1 VCARYQQRMQQ
12 VAPGPSTAGEQPVTG
27 RHILWINHE
36 QRRRGGDRWPRDL
49 TVNRRVPPPRA
60 PPSRGAVVKRVVV
73 NRVVVKRVVVKRV
86 VVKRVVVKRVVVKR
100 AVVKRAVVNRDGL
113 PVSARTSTA
122 IRRQIQRTPQAS
134 SPPPAAA
141 MKASWPQASPNG
153 PRQIDRFRH
162 ETAWC
167 LSPRRGWRRLG
178 ASLCGAARG
187 AAWSLRSAALKGHKT
202 FIFRG
207 TASGA
212 RSYLRSFLR
221 SGHALA
227 RKIFPG
233 ALQIA

>member
-1 VCARYQQRMQQ
+1 MQQ

-49 TVNRRVPPPRA
+49 TVNRWVPPPRA

-73 NRVVVKRVVVKRV
+73 N
-86 VVKRVVVKRVVVKR
+86 RVVVKRVVVKR

>member
-1 VCARYQQRMQQ
+1 MCARYQQRMQQ

-73 NRVVVKRVVVKRV
+73 NRVVVKRVVVKR
-86 VVKRVVVKRVVVKR
+86 

-134 SPPPAAA
+134 GPPPAAA

>member
-1 VCARYQQRMQQ
+1 MQQ

-73 NRVVVKRVVVKRV
+73 NRVVVKRVVVKR
-86 VVKRVVVKRVVVKR
+86 

-134 SPPPAAA
+134 GPPPAAA

>member
-1 VCARYQQRMQQ
+1 MQQ

-73 NRVVVKRVVVKRV
+73 N
-86 VVKRVVVKRVVVKR
+86 RVVVKRVVVKR

>member
-1 VCARYQQRMQQ
+1 MCARYQQRMQQ

-73 NRVVVKRVVVKRV
+73 N
-86 VVKRVVVKRVVVKR
+86 RVVVKRVVVKR

>member
-1 VCARYQQRMQQ
+1 M
-12 VAPGPSTAGEQPVTG
+12 APGPSTAGEQPVTG

-73 NRVVVKRVVVKRV
+73 N
-86 VVKRVVVKRVVVKR
+86 RVVVKRVVVKR

>member
-1 VCARYQQRMQQ
+1 M
-12 VAPGPSTAGEQPVTG
+12 APGPSTAGEQPVTG

-73 NRVVVKRVVVKRV
+73 NRVVVKRVVVKR
-86 VVKRVVVKRVVVKR
+86 

-134 SPPPAAA
+134 GPPPAAA